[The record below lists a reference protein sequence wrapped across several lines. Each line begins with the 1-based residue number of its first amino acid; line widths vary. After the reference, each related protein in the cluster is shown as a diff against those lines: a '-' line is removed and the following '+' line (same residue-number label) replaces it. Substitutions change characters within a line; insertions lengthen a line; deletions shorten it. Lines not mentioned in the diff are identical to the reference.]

1 MSHAVPVRLLTLAA
15 IVAAVCACGRG
26 DGASASADP
35 DDSAGAASVA
45 AQTADAA
52 DNAPPRSAGAAPLT
66 AGDREFP
73 VIPTI
78 VVPDILGVTPAQRA
92 LESSMQALINPI
104 EGVTIKPA
112 RCGDGG
118 ALINDAGLTHLD
130 AQGNLARND
139 GKSIFNLGA
148 DGSGSANYQGGLITV
163 NADGSGSINTGGGD
177 DDDEGEGEKATVSV
191 NADGSGSYTG
201 PAGTIH
207 LDGKGGG
214 SWNGDSGL
222 ITYNGD
228 GSGSWNGPQGLITI
242 NADGSGTWNGPDGLV
257 RNDGKGR
264 GLVGTPPREM
274 AMAPIPKLAPA
285 GRFPLL
291 NKFVVPGAPCG
302 VLITLNDKVL
312 FDFDKSD
319 IRPDAAEVLDT
330 LAEALAKIDAK
341 GMQIRGHTDAK
352 GGDDY
357 NLSLSDRRAQSVVAA
372 LRQRGAAKD
381 AEARGF
387 GESQPVAPNE
397 VDGHDNPSGRQLNRR
412 VEIYVK
418 T

>member
-1 MSHAVPVRLLTLAA
+1 MSRIAVPKALTLAA
-15 IVAAVCACGRG
+15 LVAALCACERG
-26 DGASASADP
+26 NGPSAS
-35 DDSAGAASVA
+35 SGAASPA
-45 AQTADAA
+45 SATTEAGAQAKAQTTAA
-52 DNAPPRSAGAAPLT
+52 AATPLT

-92 LESSMQALINPI
+92 LESSMQELINPI

-130 AQGNLARND
+130 AQGNLSRND
-139 GKSIFNLGA
+139 GKGIFNLGA

-163 NADGSGSINTGGGD
+163 NADGSGSINAGGGD
-177 DDDEGEGEKATVSV
+177 DDDEGEKATITV
-191 NADGSGSYTG
+191 NADGSGGYNG
-201 PAGTIH
+201 PGGIIH

-214 SWNGDSGL
+214 SWNGEMGL

-264 GLVGTPPREM
+264 GTVGTPPREM
-274 AMAPIPKLAPA
+274 AMAPIPRLAPA

-319 IRPDAAEVLDT
+319 IRPDAAQVLDT
-330 LAEALAKIDAK
+330 LAEALARIEAK
-341 GMQIRGHTDAK
+341 GMQVRGHTDAK

-381 AEARGF
+381 ADARGF

-397 VDGHDNPSGRQLNRR
+397 VDGRDNPSGRQLNRR
-412 VEIYVK
+412 VEIFVR

>member
-1 MSHAVPVRLLTLAA
+1 MSHAVPSRLLTLAA
-15 IVAAVCACGRG
+15 FVAALCACGRG
-26 DGASASADP
+26 DGAAASPDPSASASVP
-35 DDSAGAASVA
+35 AA
-45 AQTADAA
+45 TADAA
-52 DNAPPRSAGAAPLT
+52 SANTTTPTANAAPLT

-92 LESSMQALINPI
+92 LESSMQELINPI
-104 EGVTIKPA
+104 EGITIKPA

-130 AQGNLARND
+130 AQGNLSRND
-139 GKSIFNLGA
+139 GKGTFNLSA

-163 NADGSGSINTGGGD
+163 NADGSGSINTGGD
-177 DDDEGEGEKATVSV
+177 EDDEDGGEKAVISV

-201 PAGTIH
+201 RGDTIH

-214 SWNGDSGL
+214 SWNGEMGL

-264 GLVGTPPREM
+264 GTVGTPPREM

-330 LAEALAKIDAK
+330 LAEALAKIQAK

-352 GGDDY
+352 GSDDY

-381 AEARGF
+381 ADARGF

>member
-1 MSHAVPVRLLTLAA
+1 MSHAVPLRLLTLAA

-26 DGASASADP
+26 DGASASADS
-35 DDSAGAASVA
+35 DDSAGAAAVPA
-45 AQTADAA
+45 KAADAA
-52 DNAPPRSAGAAPLT
+52 DNAQAPAANAAPLT

-92 LESSMQALINPI
+92 LESSMQDLINPI

-139 GKSIFNLGA
+139 GKGTFNLSA

-163 NADGSGSINTGGGD
+163 NADGSGSINTGGGE
-177 DDDEGEGEKATVSV
+177 DDEDEGKAVISV
-191 NADGSGSYTG
+191 NADGSGSYNG
-201 PAGTIH
+201 RGDTIH

-214 SWNGDSGL
+214 SWNGEMGL

-257 RNDGKGR
+257 RNDGKGH
-264 GLVGTPPREM
+264 GTVGTPPREM

-330 LAEALAKIDAK
+330 LAEALAKIEAK

-352 GGDDY
+352 GSDDY

-381 AEARGF
+381 ADARGF

-397 VDGHDNPSGRQLNRR
+397 VDGRDNPSGRQLNRR

>member
-1 MSHAVPVRLLTLAA
+1 MSHAVPSRLLTLAVL
-15 IVAAVCACGRG
+15 VAALCACGRD

-35 DDSAGAASVA
+35 SGAASAPA
-45 AQTADAA
+45 ATADTASASAA
-52 DNAPPRSAGAAPLT
+52 TPAANAAPLT

-130 AQGNLARND
+130 AQGNLSRND
-139 GKSIFNLGA
+139 GKGTFNLGA

-163 NADGSGSINTGGGD
+163 NVDGSGSINTGGGE
-177 DDDEGEGEKATVSV
+177 DDEDEDKATISV
-191 NADGSGSYTG
+191 NADGSGSYNG
-201 PAGTIH
+201 RGGTIH

-214 SWNGDSGL
+214 SWNGEMGL

-228 GSGSWNGPQGLITI
+228 GSGSWNGEQGLITI

-264 GLVGTPPREM
+264 GTVGTPPREM

-319 IRPDAAEVLDT
+319 IRPDAAQVLDT
-330 LAEALAKIDAK
+330 LAEALAKIEAK

-352 GGDDY
+352 GSEDY

-381 AEARGF
+381 ADARGF

-397 VDGHDNPSGRQLNRR
+397 VDGRDNPSGRQLNRR

>member
-1 MSHAVPVRLLTLAA
+1 MSHAVPSRLLTLAA
-15 IVAAVCACGRG
+15 LVAALCACGRG
-26 DGASASADP
+26 DGAAAPADP
-35 DDSAGAASVA
+35 SSGAPTA
-45 AQTADAA
+45 AATADAA
-52 DNAPPRSAGAAPLT
+52 STSATAPSANAAPLT

-112 RCGDGG
+112 RCGDDG
-118 ALINDAGLTHLD
+118 ALVNDAGLTHLD

-139 GKSIFNLGA
+139 GKGIFDLNA

-163 NADGSGSINTGGGD
+163 NADGSGSINSGGGGE
-177 DDDEGEGEKATVSV
+177 DDDEDAGKATISV
-191 NADGSGSYTG
+191 NADGSGSYNG
-201 PAGTIH
+201 RGDTIQ

-214 SWNGDSGL
+214 SWNGEMGL

-264 GLVGTPPREM
+264 GTVGTPPREM

-330 LAEALAKIDAK
+330 LAEALAKIEAK

-352 GGDDY
+352 GSDDY

-381 AEARGF
+381 ADARGF